1 MVRGRDAGRWSFG
14 AGAAICGVYAIS
26 PAREGRHGRFLS
38 RSRAI
43 RGFGTGLVR
52 CGTGL
57 ANSSVASLFP
67 NPVQGDLV
75 QQTRENCMTYQKPA
89 VQRFGSLREL
99 TLGGGAQLS
108 GDATN
113 LYHRS

>member
-1 MVRGRDAGRWSFG
+1 MS
-14 AGAAICGVYAIS
+14 
-26 PAREGRHGRFLS
+26 
-38 RSRAI
+38 
-43 RGFGTGLVR
+43 
-52 CGTGL
+52 
-57 ANSSVASLFP
+57 
-67 NPVQGDLV
+67 
-75 QQTRENCMTYQKPA
+75 YQKPT